1 MCYIYQWFTPD
12 QTLFGNSTSVPAG
25 TIFNVLDA
33 QLDERRPAAAFV
45 LRGLGHQRYVRVLLQ
60 HLAESFAED
69 AHTAA
74 MDYADAGQPGQE
86 GAVHEL
92 FNLAARDV
100 DGLAD
105 DIDFHRHVRALALQL
120 HRDAAGSRR
129 VHWRLDCA
137 HTRQNFGDV
146 IAGDLHF
153 HGAHLD
159 FEMRLAD
166 LAGDSGS
173 ASGGFELDG
182 VALEHVLDDLRL
194 GMRIALIRASRVRY
208 DRRVELF
215 AKFAAQLGNAALG
228 VFRKLLC
235 SRAILDG
242 VDCFAGVILEVAQH
256 ALEFL
261 LHLAH
266 FGLLV
271 FASISL

>member
-1 MCYIYQWFTPD
+1 M
-12 QTLFGNSTSVPAG
+12 
-25 TIFNVLDA
+25 
-33 QLDERRPAAAFV
+33 
-45 LRGLGHQRYVRVLLQ
+45 LLQ
-60 HLAESFAED
+60 HLAEGFAED
-69 AHTAA
+69 AHTTA
-74 MDYADAGQPGQE
+74 MDYADARQPCQE
-86 GAVHEL
+86 GSVNKL

-105 DIDFHRHVRALALQL
+105 DIDFHRHVGALAFKLD
-120 HRDAAGSRR
+120 RYTSGSARC
-129 VHWRLDCA
+129 HWSLDRA
-137 HTRQNFGDV
+137 RTREHFGDV

-153 HGAHLD
+153 HGARLD
-159 FEMRLAD
+159 FKVGVID
-166 LAGDSGS
+166 LAGDSGG

-194 GMRIALIRASRVRY
+194 GVRIALIRASRVRY

>member
-1 MCYIYQWFTPD
+1 M
-12 QTLFGNSTSVPAG
+12 
-25 TIFNVLDA
+25 
-33 QLDERRPAAAFV
+33 
-45 LRGLGHQRYVRVLLQ
+45 LLQ
-60 HLAESFAED
+60 HLAEGFAED
-69 AHTAA
+69 AHAAA
-74 MDYADAGQPGQE
+74 MDYADTGQPGQE
-86 GAVHEL
+86 GAVNEL

-105 DIDFHRHVRALALQL
+105 DVDFHRHVGALALQL

-129 VHWRLDCA
+129 IQWGLGCA
-137 HTRQNFGDV
+137 PARQNFGDV

-159 FEMRLAD
+159 FEVRVVY
-166 LAGDSGS
+166 LAGDSGGTP
-173 ASGGFELDG
+173 GGFQLDG

-194 GMRIALIRASRVRY
+194 GVWIALVRASRVRY

-228 VFRKLLC
+228 VFGKLLGC
-235 SRAILDG
+235 RAILDG
-242 VDCFAGVILEVAQH
+242 VDRLASVILEIAQN

-261 LHLAH
+261 FHLAH

-271 FASISL
+271 FASFGL